1 MKLNSFNLVL
11 FLVFGATIGLSGCNN
26 DADEN
31 HRQAENFPAIT
42 VKVAKVEKHIA
53 DNQVEV
59 VGTVQAV
66 EQAEIAAK
74 ISGNVINLKV
84 GLGSRV
90 QKGDLLLEIKA
101 GEISAKLQQAEAQL
115 EQAKR
120 NLTREKNLL
129 KKKAATPETVK
140 SLEDQMRI
148 ALASHKEA
156 TTMLE
161 YTRIV
166 APFTGII
173 TRKLANTGDL
183 ATPGKPLLKIEEEN
197 NLQVLTDI
205 PEAMILLVKKGDTLP
220 VFIPSVNLSIQG
232 QVAEIAPTADP
243 HSRTAAIK
251 LKIPTNKRL
260 RSGQFARVT
269 LTMTPAE
276 TLTIPSS
283 ALSSYGQMERVFV
296 ENDGK
301 TQLRLVRSGARNK
314 DRVEILSGLDENETV
329 IIAENTPLI
338 DGQSI
343 IIQK

>member
-1 MKLNSFNLVL
+1 MRWKSSTWIQFFMFIAV
-11 FLVFGATIGLSGCNN
+11 AGLAGCNN
-26 DADEN
+26 DTEN
-31 HRQAENFPAIT
+31 NRGQIENIPAVT
-42 VKVAKVEKHIA
+42 VKTAKVKKGIA
-53 DNQVEV
+53 ENQVEV

-74 ISGNVINLKV
+74 ISGNIIRLKV
-84 GLGSRV
+84 DLGSQV

-101 GEISAKLQQAEAQL
+101 GEISAKLKQAEAQL

-129 KKKAATPETVK
+129 KKKATTPETVK

-148 ALASHKEA
+148 AIATHEEA
-156 TTMLE
+156 LTMLE

-173 TRKLANTGDL
+173 TRKLANIGDL
-183 ATPGKPLLKIEEEN
+183 ATPGKPLLKMEEEN
-197 NLQVLTDI
+197 NLEVLTDI
-205 PEAMILLVKKGDTLP
+205 PEAMILQVKKGDALSI
-220 VFIPSVNLSIQG
+220 FIPSVNLRIQG

-243 HSRTAAIK
+243 RSRTAPIK
-251 LKIPTNKRL
+251 LKIPTNKKL

-276 TLTIPSS
+276 TLTIPFT
-283 ALSSYGQMERVFV
+283 ALSAYGQMERVFV
-296 ENDGK
+296 EKDGK
-301 TQLRLVRSGARNK
+301 SQLRLVRSGARNQ
-314 DRVEILSGLDENETV
+314 DRVEILSGLRENETV
-329 IIAENTPLI
+329 IISDNSPLL
-338 DGQSI
+338 DGQPV